1 MTNRPGRLMVSPDP
15 RRARTEARG
24 ANRTRWRCF
33 VNLLVADWVFPPL
46 FPKASPMPRHT
57 SLGPDSF
64 DSVWGYCAVVGTREL
79 LWSGHRIPEP
89 ASLSELDDNV
99 AAPSAGLAQI
109 GSASCRE
116 RGCPYV

>member
-57 SLGPDSF
+57 SLGPASF
-64 DSVWGYCAVVGTREL
+64 DSVWGSFPVVGTRDLPWRCNLVPRAAL
-79 LWSGHRIPEP
+79 LTAH
-89 ASLSELDDNV
+89 DDY
-99 AAPSAGLAQI
+99 
-109 GSASCRE
+109 SAS
-116 RGCPYV
+116 P

>member
-64 DSVWGYCAVVGTREL
+64 DSVWGYCARSEEHT
-79 LWSGHRIPEP
+79 
-89 ASLSELDDNV
+89 SELQSLMRISYADFCFKTH
-99 AAPSAGLAQI
+99 I
-109 GSASCRE
+109 TIY
-116 RGCPYV
+116 PYLTHLQ

>member
-33 VNLLVADWVFPPL
+33 VNLLVADLVFPPL
-46 FPKASPMPRHT
+46 FPNVSPMLRHT

-64 DSVWGYCAVVGTREL
+64 DIVWGYCAVVGTREL
-79 LWSGHRIPEP
+79 MWSGYRIPDL
-89 ASLSELDDNV
+89 ASLADLADYF
-99 AAPSAGLAQI
+99 AAPMYGLA
-109 GSASCRE
+109 
-116 RGCPYV
+116 

>member
-1 MTNRPGRLMVSPDP
+1 MRISDWSSDVCSSDLQRAGEMTNRPGRLMVSPDP

-57 SLGPDSF
+57 PLGPDSF
-64 DSVWGYCAVVGTREL
+64 DSERGYCAVVGTREL
-79 LWSGHRIPEP
+79 LWCGLLLTEP
-89 ASLSELDDNV
+89 ATGRKRPRLN
-99 AAPSAGLAQI
+99 
-109 GSASCRE
+109 
-116 RGCPYV
+116 